1 MKVRNGFVSNS
12 STSSFCVFGVQC
24 GFEELAKKLQVDI
37 PDEMKMDGCYHSFDH
52 RQKVCPQCGKPTTK
66 TVTWEEYVDYY
77 GEEDA
82 WSKFLSKPLKE
93 HGLEL
98 HCYNDEYNDD
108 DSVYVG
114 CSVGGK
120 GQEMIDEL
128 TTVNEAVKKFF
139 GKEAETFEGTYAC

>member
-52 RQKVCPQCGKPTTK
+52 RQKVC
-66 TVTWEEYVDYY
+66 
-77 GEEDA
+77 
-82 WSKFLSKPLKE
+82 
-93 HGLEL
+93 LEL

-139 GKEAETFEGTYAC
+139 GKEAETFEGTYAS